1 MAWLYV
7 PVGEALKLP
16 SNLHSET
23 VINASCTSRE
33 KYLRPQRWSSIW
45 KKGGWIRRLSG
56 MTLNPSEAMSLVRSW
71 ATSTFYRAESR
82 ASPTVSRANS
92 AERTTSETSGRTPQ
106 ESSPTS
112 SPVESFLRTSLASLH
127 LTELECAYTAG
138 LIDGEGWI
146 GIQQSKNY
154 YGIAVD
160 VGMAEKA
167 KPLLDEMATKFG
179 GKVTKFRNQTDK
191 WATAYRWRT
200 FGATAAT
207 LLLAIRPYLSLKPQ
221 QADIAL
227 ELQLQLAIPPH
238 NTKWT
243 PALRKQAA
251 NWKNQIHQLN
261 QRGPHVP
268 TVEDAWT
275 ALREDNHITLN
286 ESGQTY
292 EQWVTQLRRDYSR
305 RLRSAQAIN
314 ASDSSYWATA
324 TANRGTYS
332 SGDWSNNLIEESK
345 MWPTATADNTSSRSK
360 RYAQGGEPLTMATGM
375 WRTPSS
381 SDGEGGVIQPQEGKD
396 MTAMIHYKLRDDA
409 AMWPT
414 PTSSVAGEALNDEMD
429 IYTLSS
435 GNLRK
440 RAKSGQ
446 TGSIGLPRVAMF
458 WPTPTQRDHKD
469 GTSADTVEENGL
481 LVRAAPRSSLHSETT
496 QKDGQT
502 CSPRCRKLN
511 PLFVELHMG
520 VPMGFS
526 SMKTGSIDSDR
537 WETWLS
543 HSRERLHLLISHTRP
558 DCMMGVSDED

>member
-1 MAWLYV
+1 MWIYV
-7 PVGEALKLP
+7 PETYCQSVLE
-16 SNLHSET
+16 SEDS
-23 VINASCTSRE
+23 ISASTWRAKMLEQFAMWRE
-33 KYLRPQRWSSIW
+33 KPSLSRHWLKRW
-45 KKGGWIRRLSG
+45 KQGGWIKRLFG
-56 MTLNPSEAMSLVRSW
+56 RIYEPSTARLGVESWIRSL
-71 ATSTFYRAESR
+71 AESR
-82 ASPTVSRANS
+82 ASLIPSPDFS
-92 AERTTSETSGRTPQ
+92 AERTTSETSGPTPQ
-106 ESSPTS
+106 ESLPIS

-243 PALRKQAA
+243 PELRKQAA

-275 ALREDNHITLN
+275 ALREDNHISTN
-286 ESGQTY
+286 ELGQTY
-292 EQWVTQLRRDYSR
+292 EEWVTQLRRDYSR

-314 ASDSSYWATA
+314 GSDSS
-324 TANRGTYS
+324 S
-332 SGDWSNNLIEESK
+332 
-345 MWPTATADNTSSRSK
+345 WPTPRTQEH
-360 RYAQGGEPLTMATGM
+360 YQGGEALEAYVDAGYRQPKTRGGKTRQGTFDTTLTTAAMATGM
-375 WRTPSS
+375 WPTPRVSS
-381 SDGEGGVIQPQEGKD
+381 ANGPSEAEIEEGNPKRQLE
-396 MTAMIHYKLRDDA
+396 TET

-446 TGSIGLPRVAMF
+446 TGSIGLSRVAALQS
-458 WPTPTQRDHKD
+458 P
-469 GTSADTVEENGL
+469 
-481 LVRAAPRSSLHSETT
+481 SSLHSETT
-496 QKDGQT
+496 PPDGHV
-502 CSPRCRKLN
+502 CSPKCRKLN

-520 VPMGFS
+520 VPMFFS
-526 SMKTGSIDSDR
+526 SMKTESIDSDR

-543 HSRERLHLLISHTRP
+543 LSRERLHLLISHTKP

>member
-71 ATSTFYRAESR
+71 ATSTFYRAEYR
-82 ASPTVSRANS
+82 ASLIPSPDFS

-106 ESSPTS
+106 ESSPIS

-314 ASDSSYWATA
+314 GSDSSFWATA
-324 TANRGTYS
+324 TADRGTYS
-332 SGDWSNNLIEESK
+332 GEGYGSNLVEESK
-345 MWPTATADNTSSRSK
+345 M
-360 RYAQGGEPLTMATGM
+360 
-375 WRTPSS
+375 
-381 SDGEGGVIQPQEGKD
+381 
-396 MTAMIHYKLRDDA
+396 
-409 AMWPT
+409 
-414 PTSSVAGEALNDEMD
+414 
-429 IYTLSS
+429 
-435 GNLRK
+435 
-440 RAKSGQ
+440 
-446 TGSIGLPRVAMF
+446 

-481 LVRAAPRSSLHSETT
+481 LVRAAPRSLLHSETPPT
-496 QKDGQT
+496 NGHV

-526 SMKTGSIDSDR
+526 EMKTGSIDSDR

>member
-1 MAWLYV
+1 MWIYV
-7 PVGEALKLP
+7 PETYCQSVLE
-16 SNLHSET
+16 SEDS
-23 VINASCTSRE
+23 ISASTWRAKTLEQFAMWRE
-33 KYLRPQRWSSIW
+33 KPSLSRHWLKRW
-45 KKGGWIRRLSG
+45 KQGGWIKRLFG
-56 MTLNPSEAMSLVRSW
+56 RIYEPSTARLGVESWIRSL
-71 ATSTFYRAESR
+71 AESR
-82 ASPTVSRANS
+82 ASLIPSPDFS

-106 ESSPTS
+106 ESLPIS

-314 ASDSSYWATA
+314 GSDSSFWATA
-324 TANRGTYS
+324 TADRGTYS
-332 SGDWSNNLIEESK
+332 GEGYGSNLVEESK
-345 MWPTATADNTSSRSK
+345 
-360 RYAQGGEPLTMATGM
+360 
-375 WRTPSS
+375 
-381 SDGEGGVIQPQEGKD
+381 
-396 MTAMIHYKLRDDA
+396 
-409 AMWPT
+409 MWPT

-481 LVRAAPRSSLHSETT
+481 LVRAAPRSSLHSETPPT
-496 QKDGQT
+496 NGHV
-502 CSPRCRKLN
+502 CSPKCRKLN

-526 SMKTGSIDSDR
+526 EMKTGSIDSDR